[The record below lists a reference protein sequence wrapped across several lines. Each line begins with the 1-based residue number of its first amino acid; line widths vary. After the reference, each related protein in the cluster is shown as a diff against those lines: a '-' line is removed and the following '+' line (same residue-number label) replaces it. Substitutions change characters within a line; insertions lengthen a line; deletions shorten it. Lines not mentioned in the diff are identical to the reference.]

1 MSARRRRSSA
11 RARGAWPLW
20 VRLLVFAL
28 IIAAVVWVVLWF
40 HGLSTWAKVGV
51 VAAGVALL
59 VLWWSWTRRHQIA
72 AEMDRRAR
80 EQRRRPR

>member
-1 MSARRRRSSA
+1 VSARRRRSA

-20 VRLLVFAL
+20 VRLLVLAVVV
-28 IIAAVVWVVLWF
+28 AAVVWVVLWF
-40 HGLSTWAKVGV
+40 NALAVWAKVLVVVGGV
-51 VAAGVALL
+51 MVM
-59 VLWWSWTRRHQIA
+59 VLWWGWSRRREIA